1 MKQCI
6 VCGKSFFDDIEFCA
20 NCGGPLRYVETSA
33 YDNGVY
39 NIESDEDIDKGVGT
53 SPKIRNAKSKILS
66 KTMFVVSVFVV
77 ICLLCVLVIMGV
89 VLKDYREKPVET
101 SQDSDFIKPESDEET
116 YKIYLSVDEVFL
128 SENESK
134 KVLISC
140 KGDYNQLIFYN
151 NTNLNVH
158 WGNYFGGNSWWL
170 WLEMP
175 EEIEQPVDGYVRVV
189 LQDDKY
195 NTLAYKDIHVVS
207 EINVVDSNEKANN
220 NQYSIHSSVDEVIL
234 TGAESKKVLISGK
247 GGDHLSFENDTNL
260 EVRWGNQFGGDNNW
274 WLLFYGIDENMD
286 SVDGYVRV
294 FLEDENNNALVYK
307 DIHVVAEN

>member
-6 VCGKSFFDDIEFCA
+6 VCGESFTDDKEFCM
-20 NCGGPLRYVETSA
+20 NCGGPLKYVETSA
-33 YDNGVY
+33 YDIGED
-39 NIESDEDIDKGVGT
+39 NIEFDEDIDKGAGT
-53 SPKIRNAKSKILS
+53 SPKNRRAKRRIFPKRI
-66 KTMFVVSVFVV
+66 FVVV
-77 ICLLCVLVIMGV
+77 CLLCVLLMAGS
-89 VLKDYREKPVET
+89 VLKDYNVKPVET
-101 SQDSDFIKPESDEET
+101 SKYTDLIMPESNEET
-116 YKIYLSVDEVFL
+116 HKIYLSVDEVFL
-128 SENESK
+128 TGNESK

-140 KGDYNQLIFYN
+140 KGDYNQVTFYN
-151 NTNLNVH
+151 NTNLNVY
-158 WGNYFGGNSWWL
+158 WGNRFGGDSWWL

-175 EEIEQPVDGYVRVV
+175 AEIEQPVDGYVRVV
-189 LQDDKY
+189 LQDSKY

-207 EINVVDSNEKANN
+207 EIDVVDSNEKASD

-260 EVRWGNQFGGDNNW
+260 DVQWGNHFGGDNNW
-274 WLLFYGIDENMD
+274 WLFFYGIDENMD